1 MKVTFDYLTGNRKW
15 LVRDLHVW
23 GDSGSLDTAILA
35 TESGSSPNRLI
46 VLREL
51 CGAEAQIVEFADLV
65 DHRGNALPETIS
77 NAEIIIIPKN
87 ESACFVVGS
96 IGPSSFRLAKTPQ
109 AVADAIVDL
118 LIMEM
123 N

>member
-1 MKVTFDYLTGNRKW
+1 MNVTYDYLTGNRKW
-15 LVRDLHVW
+15 LVRDYVIW
-23 GDSGSLDTAILA
+23 GDSGSLDTVILA
-35 TESGSSPNRLI
+35 TEDGSSTNRLI

-51 CGAEAQIVEFADLV
+51 CGAQAQVVEFADLV
-65 DHRGNALPETIS
+65 DHRGNRLPSSLS

-87 ESACFVVGS
+87 EVSSFVVGS
-96 IGPSSFRLAKTPQ
+96 VGATSFRLAKTPNSS
-109 AVADAIVDL
+109 ADALVDL